1 MNDGA
6 AAGGDPSAETVLKVK
21 TEPGE
26 PISLQAM
33 SAQHAKEVVVIDPV
47 GPEQST
53 TGKKLPWDMLRFM
66 MLLSNQISTGNKGR
80 QHGYSRDEVLLEYGW
95 GTIFLT

>member
-1 MNDGA
+1 M
-6 AAGGDPSAETVLKVK
+6 K
-21 TEPGE
+21 TEPGSE

-53 TGKKLPWDMLRFM
+53 TGKKLPLDMLWRFM
-66 MLLSNQISTGNKGR
+66 QMLSNQISTGNKGR